1 MICISG
7 GGSGHEPAHAG
18 YVGKGM
24 LTAAV
29 AGDVFASPPTEAVL
43 AAIRAVTH
51 APGVLLIVK
60 NYTGRRICTL
70 LICPQHICIMQA
82 INEIQESQCIS
93 ISKPIW
99 SWSQSPLFVVTYVQ
113 L

>member
-1 MICISG
+1 
-7 GGSGHEPAHAG
+7 
-18 YVGKGM
+18 M

-60 NYTGRRICTL
+60 NYTGMVATTCTCL
-70 LICPQHICIMQA
+70 Q
-82 INEIQESQCIS
+82 S
-93 ISKPIW
+93 IA
-99 SWSQSPLFVVTYVQ
+99 FN
-113 L
+113 